1 MTVFLSLGT
10 NIGDR
15 LHNLEKVYFLIEM
28 EEKINIISKSKIYE
42 TSPVENLNQEYFLN
56 QIIKIDTD
64 IEPLQLLNL
73 IKNIENKM
81 GRIKLEK
88 KYMPRI
94 IDIDILAYDRLILN
108 SNQLSI
114 PHPKIKSRKFI
125 LKPWTDIDPNYIL
138 SNSKSTIKELL
149 DNLSHLKDE
158 VKEYN

>member
-42 TSPVENLNQEYFLN
+42 TSPVENLDQEYFLN

-81 GRIKLEK
+81 GRIELEK

-108 SNQLSI
+108 SKKLSI
-114 PHPKIKSRKFI
+114 PHLKIKSRKFI
-125 LKPWTDIDPNYIL
+125 LKPWSDIDPNYIL

-149 DNLSHLKDE
+149 NNISHLKDE

>member
-10 NIGDR
+10 NIGNR

-28 EEKINIISKSKIYE
+28 EEKINIILKSKIYE

-56 QIIKIDTD
+56 QIIKINTD

-94 IDIDILAYDRLILN
+94 IDIDILAYDQLILN
-108 SNQLSI
+108 SNKLSI

-125 LKPWTDIDPNYIL
+125 LKPWSDIDPNYIV

-149 DNLSHLKDE
+149 NNLSHLKDE

>member
-42 TSPVENLNQEYFLN
+42 TSPVENLNQNFFLN

-73 IKNIENKM
+73 IKSIENTM
-81 GRIKLEK
+81 GRIELEK

-94 IDIDILAYDRLILN
+94 IDVDILAYDRLIVN
-108 SNQLSI
+108 SKKLSI
-114 PHPKIKSRKFI
+114 PHPKIQ
-125 LKPWTDIDPNYIL
+125 
-138 SNSKSTIKELL
+138 
-149 DNLSHLKDE
+149 
-158 VKEYN
+158 

>member
-15 LHNLEKVYFLIEM
+15 LHNLKKVYFLIEM

-73 IKNIENKM
+73 IKSIENKM
-81 GRIKLEK
+81 GRIALKK

-94 IDIDILAYDRLILN
+94 IDIDILAYDKLIFN
-108 SNQLSI
+108 SNKLSI

-125 LKPWTDIDPNYIL
+125 LKPWSDIDPNYIL

>member
-1 MTVFLSLGT
+1 MIVFLSLGT

-73 IKNIENKM
+73 IKSIENQM
-81 GRIKLEK
+81 GRIELKK

-94 IDIDILAYDRLILN
+94 IDIDILAYQDLILN
-108 SNQLSI
+108 NEILCI
-114 PHPKIKSRKFI
+114 PHPKIKFRKFI
-125 LKPWTDIDPNYIL
+125 LKPWTDISPDYIL
-138 SNSKSTIKELL
+138 PNSKYTIKELL
-149 DNLSHLKDE
+149 DKVNHLDDT